1 MGPIAA
7 GDHFVLRLQ
16 YQVNPT
22 VLGHR
27 TQNVVLADGD
37 SDLATLEHAQRIYP

>member
-27 TQNVVLADGD
+27 TQNVVLADGE